1 MQLATGLTAN
11 GVAFGPI
18 VDGDMCDVSVD
29 GPWTCLAEALGD
41 DQRHLLERVA
51 KRSPRIAVSDL
62 VWLPPI
68 PAPRRILCVGL
79 NYSEHAAES
88 DQGRVAASEFPV
100 IFTRFGSSIVGH
112 GSPLVRPLASTAFD
126 YEGELAVVIGATM
139 RAVPAENA
147 LQGVAG
153 YSCFM
158 DGTLRDFQ
166 RHTSQFIPGK
176 NFDRSG
182 SFGPWIVTRDDFD
195 HDAAVLTTRVNGE
208 TLQRARIAEMIHPIA
223 GLIAYCSTFTTLDPG
238 DVIATGTPG
247 GVGYARRPQRWLA
260 PGDEVEVEVVGV
272 GTLRNA
278 VASEESVHAVDGGRC
293 AGSPG
298 KS

>member
-1 MQLATGLTAN
+1 MRLATGLSGN
-11 GVAFGPI
+11 RVAFGPI
-18 VDGDMCDVSVD
+18 IDGELCDVSAD
-29 GPWTCLAEALGD
+29 GPWACLADALDD
-41 DQRHLLERVA
+41 DQRPLLDRVA
-51 KRSPRIAVSDL
+51 RRSTRIALSDL

-68 PAPRRILCVGL
+68 PDPRRILCVGL
-79 NYSEHAAES
+79 NYPEHAAES
-88 DQGRVAASEFPV
+88 DQGRDAPAEFPV

-112 GSPLVRPLASTAFD
+112 GSPIVQPAASTSFD
-126 YEGELAVVIGATM
+126 YEGELAVVIGATA
-139 RAVPAENA
+139 RAVPAADA
-147 LQGVAG
+147 LQVVAG

-182 SFGPWIVTRDDFD
+182 SFGPWIVTSDDFD

-208 TLQRARIAEMIHPIA
+208 TLQQARITEMLHPIA
-223 GLIAYCSTFTTLDPG
+223 SLIAYCSTFTTLEPG

-247 GVGYARRPQRWLA
+247 GVGYARRPQRWLV
-260 PGDEVEVEVVGV
+260 PGDEVEVEVSCI

-278 VASEESVHAVDGGRC
+278 VVAE
-293 AGSPG
+293 
-298 KS
+298 